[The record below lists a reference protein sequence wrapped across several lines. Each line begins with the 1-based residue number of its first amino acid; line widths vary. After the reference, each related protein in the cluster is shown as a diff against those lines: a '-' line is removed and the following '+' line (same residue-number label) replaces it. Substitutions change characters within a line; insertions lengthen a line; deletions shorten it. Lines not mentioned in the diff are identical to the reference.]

1 MNKTLGNNTH
11 ESILYDEF
19 SNQDHDNFHDDDEN
33 QSPESSS
40 SSRRRIKCLH
50 RDATC
55 TSKSCER
62 VEECTHANLY
72 TDCYAIMR
80 EVYEPTSDQLWLQ
93 YLAKNCSFNSS
104 IFVLT

>member
-1 MNKTLGNNTH
+1 MNITTLGNHTH

-19 SNQDHDNFHDDDEN
+19 SNQDHDHFHDDDEN
-33 QSPESSS
+33 HSSESS

-55 TSKSCER
+55 TSKSCEQF
-62 VEECTHANLY
+62 EECKHPNLY

-80 EVYEPTSDQLWLQ
+80 EVYEPTSDQLWIQ
-93 YLAKNCSFNSS
+93 YLAKNCSLNS
-104 IFVLT
+104 FFLLT